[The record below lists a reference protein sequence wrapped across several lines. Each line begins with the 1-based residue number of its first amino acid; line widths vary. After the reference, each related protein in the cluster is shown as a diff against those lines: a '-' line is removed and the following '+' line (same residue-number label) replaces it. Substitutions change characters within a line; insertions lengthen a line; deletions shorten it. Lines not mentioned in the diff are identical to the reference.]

1 MTALAKRPRSQAFI
15 SRPKPLWNVI
25 AIAYTLIGYLGG
37 LALIV
42 QPGAWLNVVGVLL
55 LTHSLVYSAYLAHE
69 FMHGTIFAGRRWNSF
84 WGTVMLWLNGGCYGG
99 FDTLT
104 VQHMAHHVN
113 RVDFSGFD
121 LAETIQALPKP
132 LCWSLLGLEG
142 LYFPSISFWLQWR
155 GVLKTG
161 RQPEQWLRVV
171 LTLIIRGTLFGIMAW
186 LSPKALLLYFVAY
199 IGMINL
205 LRWMDAFQHTY
216 EVFPMGATV
225 PARSRDHEQ
234 ANTFST
240 LISSRYQWLNLL
252 MLNFG
257 YHNAHHEMMQCPW
270 HSLPELDR
278 FLYTGHE
285 VHYVPLSQLLLSYHR
300 FRIKRIFAGQGQAV
314 DDNRQPTPGRFYGA
328 VGVSCLAVF

>member
-42 QPGAWLNVVGVLL
+42 QPGDWLNVVGVLL

-113 RVDFSGFD
+113 RIDFSGFD

-142 LYFPSISFWLQWR
+142 TVLSKHFVLAAVAGGAQDRTSARAVAACSLDLDHSRHVVWDYGLAIAKSI
-155 GVLKTG
+155 
-161 RQPEQWLRVV
+161 
-171 LTLIIRGTLFGIMAW
+171 A
-186 LSPKALLLYFVAY
+186 ALLRCLH
-199 IGMINL
+199 
-205 LRWMDAFQHTY
+205 W
-216 EVFPMGATV
+216 
-225 PARSRDHEQ
+225 
-234 ANTFST
+234 
-240 LISSRYQWLNLL
+240 
-252 MLNFG
+252 
-257 YHNAHHEMMQCPW
+257 
-270 HSLPELDR
+270 
-278 FLYTGHE
+278 
-285 VHYVPLSQLLLSYHR
+285 
-300 FRIKRIFAGQGQAV
+300 
-314 DDNRQPTPGRFYGA
+314 DD
-328 VGVSCLAVF
+328 